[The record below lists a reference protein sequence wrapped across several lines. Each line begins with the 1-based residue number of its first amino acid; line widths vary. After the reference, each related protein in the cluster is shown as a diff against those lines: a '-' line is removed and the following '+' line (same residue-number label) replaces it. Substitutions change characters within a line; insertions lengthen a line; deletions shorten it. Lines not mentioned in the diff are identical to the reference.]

1 MATLAWAA
9 PEANSTRAVTAM
21 RKERILPLASR
32 PLYKTPAL
40 RLPAPNMPGNRHWF
54 QWPAP
59 AIVNACRGA
68 NKAAGRRNRQ
78 QSADIFA
85 SGEEAKKA
93 VIPGWSVR
101 TRPQVRNCAPGNLEI
116 LRCAIAHH

>member
-9 PEANSTRAVTAM
+9 PEANSVRAATAM

-54 QWPAP
+54 QWPAV
-59 AIVNACRGA
+59 AIVNASRGA
-68 NKAAGRRNRQ
+68 NKARGRRRRAAALTF
-78 QSADIFA
+78 SR
-85 SGEEAKKA
+85 AKKA
-93 VIPGWSVR
+93 VISGWFAS
-101 TRPQVRNCAPGNLEI
+101 I
-116 LRCAIAHH
+116 LQPVAGPENPPHQGHAD